1 MCYNR
6 FCFLEKLVTEKKIS
20 EENSGTDS
28 DETLENRGIQEYN
41 EKKISHRENR
51 RKSIWQ

>member
-20 EENSGTDS
+20 EEKS
-28 DETLENRGIQEYN
+28 
-41 EKKISHRENR
+41 R
-51 RKSIWQ
+51 RKSISVSYTHLTLPTNSRV